1 MMTLGPQFA
10 LYHGSG
16 AIDLKVGDVIE
27 PRGGVAYATTD
38 RSVAE
43 KQAAIGYKK
52 ADQGSLFGRVYK
64 VEPIGETET
73 PDIHP
78 TQRTSSSGFRVTEAL
93 DDVSS
98 NFDKPK
104 FMGA

>member
-1 MMTLGPQFA
+1 MMALGPQFS

-16 AIDLKVGDVIE
+16 AINLQVGDVIE

-64 VEPIGETET
+64 VEPIGETEISST
-73 PDIHP
+73 HP

-93 DDVSS
+93 DDVLS
-98 NFDKPK
+98 NFKNWSPN
-104 FMGA
+104 G

>member
-1 MMTLGPQFA
+1 MTLGPQFS

-27 PRGGVAYATTD
+27 PRGGGGVAYATTD

-52 ADQGSLFGRVYK
+52 ADQGRLFGKVYK

-73 PDIHP
+73 PDIHT
-78 TQRTSSSGFRVTEAL
+78 TQRTP
-93 DDVSS
+93 S
-98 NFDKPK
+98 NFKNWSPN
-104 FMGA
+104 G

>member
-1 MMTLGPQFA
+1 MTLGPQFS

-27 PRGGVAYATTD
+27 PRDGVAYATTD
-38 RSVAE
+38 RSIAE

-52 ADQGSLFGRVYK
+52 MDQGSLFGRVYK
-64 VEPIGETET
+64 VEPIGKTET
-73 PDIHP
+73 PDTYP

-93 DDVSS
+93 DMVPS